1 MTAEVAV
8 VAGGLAYPESPRWH
22 QGRIWY
28 SDLYTHRVYSAAEDG
43 ADSRVEAEVPGQP
56 SGLGW
61 LPDGRLLVVSM
72 RDRQVMRREA
82 DGTLVSH
89 ADLSGL
95 VGGDLNDMV
104 VDSDGRAYVGGL
116 GFDLAGGQPFE
127 PATIVRV
134 DPDGS
139 ATAVADDLWFPNG
152 SVITDDR
159 VLLVNE
165 TFGNRVTAFD
175 LAPDGTLCN
184 RRPWATFGAL
194 PTERSIGKLFGQLE
208 MAADGCALD
217 AEGALWIADGIGN
230 RAVRIRSGG
239 EVVQEIALD
248 TGVFACMLGG
258 HDGRT
263 LFLCTAPD
271 ANAQKRVKM
280 LEGEVVAVH
289 VEVPGAGRP

>member
-1 MTAEVAV
+1 
-8 VAGGLAYPESPRWH
+8 
-22 QGRIWY
+22 
-28 SDLYTHRVYSAAEDG
+28 
-43 ADSRVEAEVPGQP
+43 
-56 SGLGW
+56 
-61 LPDGRLLVVSM
+61 M

-82 DGTLVSH
+82 DGTLVTH
-89 ADLSGL
+89 ADLSDL